1 MLKKKK
7 NSVCVFSEKSA
18 LIQNAMAGQPQIKEA
33 VFQSW
38 DAGYRQRSIPESWTL
53 SRGARR

>member
-1 MLKKKK
+1 MLKKKYC
-7 NSVCVFSEKSA
+7 VCVFLEKST

-33 VFQSW
+33 AFQSW
-38 DAGYRQRSIPESWTL
+38 DAGYRQKSIPESRTL